1 MTGWKQRVKEYFSE
15 RATAWVAYY
24 ADPEPRTISAQHLA
38 SRQLFALQMV
48 EAVMPPSARIL
59 DAGCGSGVTAARLME
74 RGYAVWGIDLAE
86 PMIRQARELCGSDQF
101 GVGDIEHIPFADN
114 TFDVVV
120 SLGVIEYLE
129 SDEQAL
135 REIRRVLKPGGRAVI
150 AISNGRSPLLR
161 LDRVL
166 RRGGALL
173 RPTYHLLKYRFRGRP
188 APSPETPDGTVHLSR
203 YRRFYRSTWLPL
215 LSACN
220 FEPEEWICHGWGW
233 LSSPFG
239 LFAQLLSMKQTVFR
253 RSIER
258 LLGRELLSRAGDKF
272 VRSHALNWLAAEHI
286 FRVRAI
292 K

>member
-24 ADPEPRTISAQHLA
+24 ADPEPRTISAQHLV
-38 SRQLFALQMV
+38 SRQRFALQMV
-48 EAVMPPSARIL
+48 EAAIPPSAKIL

-135 REIRRVLKPGGRAVI
+135 REILRVLRPGGRAVV
-150 AISNGRSPLLR
+150 AIPSGSSPLRR
-161 LDRVL
+161 LDGVVLNVVTVL
-166 RRGGALL
+166 RSAYQLVK
-173 RPTYHLLKYRFRGRP
+173 HRFRGTP
-188 APSPETPDGTVHLSR
+188 ASSPETRAGVLR
-203 YRRFYRSTWLPL
+203 RRFYRGRWLRL
-215 LSACN
+215 LRGLS

-233 LSSPFG
+233 FRSPLG
-239 LFAQLLSMKQTVFR
+239 LLVQLLSKGQTVWR
-253 RSIER
+253 RSTER
-258 LLGRELLSRAGDKF
+258 LFGRAVLSRARDKF
-272 VRSHALNWLAAEHI
+272 VRSRALRWLAAEHI
-286 FRVRAI
+286 FRARAI

>member
-1 MTGWKQRVKEYFSE
+1 MTSWKHDVKNNFSA
-15 RATAWVAYY
+15 RATECAAYY
-24 ADPEPRTISAQHLA
+24 ADPEPPLSRQHLV
-38 SRQLFALQMV
+38 SRQRFALDMV
-48 EAVMPPSARIL
+48 EAAIPPCSKIL
-59 DAGCGSGVTAARLME
+59 DAGCGPGVMAGKLME
-74 RGYAVWGIDLAE
+74 RGYAVWGIDFAE
-86 PMIRQARELCGSDQF
+86 PMIRKARELCGSDQF
-101 GVGDIEHIPFADN
+101 GVGDVEHIPFPDN